1 MNFTLEQLLE
11 RQQSL
16 GGSEVAVALGLSPWK
31 TPYELY
37 IEKITNDPLSLQT
50 STTTL
55 QEWGHR
61 LENIVALK
69 YQNETGYAVVPGFKC
84 HYLKYPF
91 LTASPDRL
99 VYTKDGHGKALRG
112 LEIKTVDAFCR
123 EKWGASGT
131 TWDGVDINQC
141 PIPYHYYIQVVAY
154 MAVLGMDT
162 WDLAVLIGGNDYRV
176 YTFMRNLDVEDK
188 ILEEARA
195 FWENFVVQKVA
206 PPIDFTSE
214 GVQVLISKLNTPL
227 QDVETFLDQH
237 WTDKVRH
244 LMDTSEMAT
253 LATKKVKEMKAELR
267 HFMGDASIAKL
278 QGGGAVCVKIAR
290 DGSARMS
297 FKILKETM
305 FI

>member
-1 MNFTLEQLLE
+1 MKFTLEQLLE

-37 IEKITNDPLSLQT
+37 IEKTTNDPLSLQT

-123 EKWGASGT
+123 EKWGTSGT
-131 TWDGVDINQC
+131 VWDGVDINQC

-195 FWENFVVQKVA
+195 FWESFVVQKVA
-206 PPIDFTSE
+206 PPIDFISE
-214 GVQVLISKLNTPL
+214 GVQRLISKLNTPL

-237 WTDKVRH
+237 WTDKVKH

-253 LATKKVKEMKAELR
+253 LAIKKVKEMKAELR

-297 FKILKETM
+297 FKV
-305 FI
+305 

>member
-1 MNFTLEQLLE
+1 M
-11 RQQSL
+11 
-16 GGSEVAVALGLSPWK
+16 ALGLSPWK
-31 TPYELY
+31 SPYELY
-37 IEKITNDPLSLQT
+37 IEKTTNDPLSLQT
-50 STTTL
+50 ATTTL

-123 EKWGASGT
+123 EKWGTSGT

-154 MAVLGMDT
+154 IAVLGMDT

-195 FWENFVVQKVA
+195 FWEGFVVQKVA
-206 PPIDFTSE
+206 PPIDFMSE
-214 GVQVLISKLNTPL
+214 GVQRLISKLNTPL

-237 WTDKVRH
+237 WTDKVKH

-297 FKILKETM
+297 FKV
-305 FI
+305 

>member
-1 MNFTLEQLLE
+1 MNFTLEQLME
-11 RQQSL
+11 RQLSL

-31 TPYELY
+31 SPYELY
-37 IEKITNDPLSLQT
+37 IEKTTDDPLSFQ
-50 STTTL
+50 SAMSAP

-61 LENIVALK
+61 LEEVVAQK
-69 YQNETGYAVVPGFKC
+69 YQEETGTSLLRGFTY
-84 HYLKYPF
+84 HSLQYPF
-91 LTASPDRL
+91 LSATPDRL
-99 VYTKDGHGKALRG
+99 VYGKSGYGKALRG
-112 LEIKTVDAFCR
+112 LEIKTADARCSS
-123 EKWGASGT
+123 KWGASGV

-141 PIPYHYYIQVVAY
+141 PIPYHYYLQVVAY
-154 MAVLGMDT
+154 MAVLGMDR

-176 YTFMRNLDVEDK
+176 YTFTRNLEVEHK

-206 PPIDFTSE
+206 PPIDFTAE
-214 GVQVLISKLNTPL
+214 GVQRLIAKLNTPL
-227 QDVETFLDQH
+227 QDVETYLDQH
-237 WTDKVRH
+237 WTDKVKH

-290 DGSARMS
+290 DGSSRMT
-297 FKILKETM
+297 FKS
-305 FI
+305 

>member
-1 MNFTLEQLLE
+1 MKFTLEQLLE

-31 TPYELY
+31 SPYELY

-112 LEIKTVDAFCR
+112 LEIKTADARCSS
-123 EKWGASGT
+123 KWGASGT

-195 FWENFVVQKVA
+195 FWEGFVVQKVA
-206 PPIDFTSE
+206 PPIDFMSE
-214 GVQVLISKLNTPL
+214 GVQRLISKLNTPL

-237 WTDKVRH
+237 WTDKVKH

-297 FKILKETM
+297 FKV
-305 FI
+305 

>member
-16 GGSEVAVALGLSPWK
+16 GGSEVAAALGLSPWK

-37 IEKITNDPLSLQT
+37 MEKTTDDPLSLQT
-50 STTTL
+50 DMTPA

-61 LENIVALK
+61 LENVVALK
-69 YQNETGYAVVPGFKC
+69 YQDETGYAVVPGFKC

-188 ILEEARA
+188 ILKEARA
-195 FWENFVVQKVA
+195 FWEGFVVQKVA
-206 PPIDFTSE
+206 PPIDFMSE
-214 GVQVLISKLNTPL
+214 GVQRLISKLNTPL
-227 QDVETFLDQH
+227 QDVETYLDQN

-297 FKILKETM
+297 FKV
-305 FI
+305 